1 VNVGFNQ
8 ARLLTFQLSLDAQRY
23 AEPADIRGFTGR
35 LMQALAQ
42 HPGVAGA
49 AAGTLVPFSG
59 FGNGAELFI
68 DGEPDTKPADT
79 PIAALNHVTGGYCS
93 LMGLRIV
100 RGRAITDTDV
110 AEGQKIALVNETLA
124 ARFLG
129 GREAVG
135 RRLRLGRD
143 SSDVWT
149 VVGVTA
155 DVKNY
160 ETIDSA
166 EPQVHIPFAQ
176 QPRRTMTIV
185 VRTLGSPDNLAP
197 AARAAVTVVDPAEP
211 VAGIATMDELIKRV
225 TGPYETIGTFVAVLG
240 AVTLLLAGV
249 GVYGVVSYTFAQRT
263 REIGIRMALGARRV
277 DVAILVLKQIRLL
290 LGAAFAPGLA
300 LAFALGHTL
309 KAVLFGVTPTDF
321 RLYGAM
327 TLLLTTVAVL
337 AALVPARRAARIDP
351 MRALRYD

>member
-1 VNVGFNQ
+1 M
-8 ARLLTFQLSLDAQRY
+8 R
-23 AEPADIRGFTGR
+23 
-35 LMQALAQ
+35 
-42 HPGVAGA
+42 
-49 AAGTLVPFSG
+49 
-59 FGNGAELFI
+59 
-68 DGEPDTKPADT
+68 
-79 PIAALNHVTGGYCS
+79 
-93 LMGLRIV
+93 LRIV
-100 RGRAITDTDV
+100 RGRAITNTDV
-110 AEGQKIALVNETLA
+110 AEGQKVALVNETLA

-129 GREAVG
+129 GREALG

-143 SSDVWT
+143 SPDSWT

-160 ETIDSA
+160 ETIDPA

-176 QPRRTMTIV
+176 QPRRTMTV
-185 VRTLGSPDNLAP
+185 VIRTLGSPDSLAP
-197 AARAAVTVVDPAEP
+197 AARAAVAAVDPAEP
-211 VAGIATMDELIKRV
+211 VAAIAAMDELLRRV
-225 TGPYETIGTFVAVLG
+225 TGPYETIGTFVTVLG

-263 REIGIRMALGARRV
+263 REIGIRMALGASRV

-290 LGAAFAPGLA
+290 LGAALAPGLA

-309 KAVLFGVTPTDF
+309 KAVLFGVTPSDF

-337 AALVPARRAARIDP
+337 AAFVPARRAARIDP
-351 MRALRYD
+351 MRALRCD